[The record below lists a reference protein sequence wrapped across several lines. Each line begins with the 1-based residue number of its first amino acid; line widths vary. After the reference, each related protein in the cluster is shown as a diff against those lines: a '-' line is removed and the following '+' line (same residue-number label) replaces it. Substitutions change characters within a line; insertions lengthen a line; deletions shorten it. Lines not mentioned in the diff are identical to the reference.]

1 MQCWARAEGGEAL
14 YLFYSLSSIIREE
27 EAPPAGCHT
36 TSDARTRV
44 GSSSE
49 RGRKHLEHRGSG
61 LHHVRAGDIVCGV
74 GRGKE
79 TLMADVRRITGYAG
93 YKPTYLQEL

>member
-1 MQCWARAEGGEAL
+1 MRTLHDFYTFRIMIMQCWARAEGGEAL

-44 GSSSE
+44 GSSSG

-61 LHHVRAGDIVCGV
+61 LHHVHADDKGQGDFDG
-74 GRGKE
+74 
-79 TLMADVRRITGYAG
+79 
-93 YKPTYLQEL
+93 